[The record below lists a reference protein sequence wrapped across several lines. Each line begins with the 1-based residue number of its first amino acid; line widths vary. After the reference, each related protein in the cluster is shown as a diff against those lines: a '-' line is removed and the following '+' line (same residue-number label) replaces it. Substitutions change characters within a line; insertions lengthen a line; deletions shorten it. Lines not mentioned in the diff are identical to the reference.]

1 MMSSMKKL
9 KMKKW
14 LLLNL
19 VFLPYGLLANALQNV
34 EMADEFRKDG
44 KIYVVVMII
53 MIVLLGLITYTFRI
67 DRKITKLEKRLNKDD

>member
-53 MIVLLGLITYTFRI
+53 MIVLLGLIAYTFRI
-67 DRKITKLEKRLNKDD
+67 DHKITKLEKRLNKDD

>member
-1 MMSSMKKL
+1 
-9 KMKKW
+9 MKKW

-53 MIVLLGLITYTFRI
+53 MIVLLGLIAYTFRI
-67 DRKITKLEKRLNKDD
+67 DHKITKLEKRLNKDD

>member
-1 MMSSMKKL
+1 MKKL

-53 MIVLLGLITYTFRI
+53 MIVLLGLIAYTFRI
-67 DRKITKLEKRLNKDD
+67 DHKITKLEKRLNKDD